1 MTMLGGLVINT
12 ACQPPRKRPRTT
24 SRSELDTLYAMTLPD
39 FTLRLR
45 PRGFEPTEADIAL
58 KHAQQSKAVK
68 NFWIIIAAV
77 VGFLAV
83 VRLLRY
89 AVRLLVSSRP
99 SEVQAGAND
108 EKAQKVSPE
117 AVIPGRTGKA
127 SWRRIPAALT
137 SGFRVIAFR
146 VSVPL
151 GVGSASIAKLFFIW
165 SYMATILAFTF
176 VNSEYDVASLR
187 TRG

>member
-1 MTMLGGLVINT
+1 MEDSGG
-12 ACQPPRKRPRTT
+12 
-24 SRSELDTLYAMTLPD
+24 
-39 FTLRLR
+39 
-45 PRGFEPTEADIAL
+45 
-58 KHAQQSKAVK
+58 
-68 NFWIIIAAV
+68 
-77 VGFLAV
+77 
-83 VRLLRY
+83 
-89 AVRLLVSSRP
+89 SSRQTVAGG
-99 SEVQAGAND
+99 SGAAACASDCAGAND

-151 GVGSASIAKLFFIW
+151 GVGSASIAELFFIW

-176 VNSEYDVASLR
+176 VNSEYNVASLR